1 MVLSPHVPGTHL
13 EGHPLHPTHAA
24 FVEGILLF
32 PCPTPAC
39 PPCPPCTL
47 ISLLTA
53 SHSGYRPPMDTAR
66 PPQHG
71 SSPPPPLPRW
81 RKGVRDHAVLPA
93 NQRRRRGANGG
104 AGRADLVA
112 GAAVMAGPGGRTWRD
127 LLGRSGPGQRR
138 GYSEGALGL
147 ELPAGTVEGRVTV
160 PSLPSCTP
168 QSSGLCGA
176 LGSWQ
181 PLSSAP
187 LLSPPPQSPSAL
199 PLPGAPSSRLVLFCG
214 PAVAPV
220 LWWGCQGGTLAALG
234 RGPLQADG

>member
-1 MVLSPHVPGTHL
+1 MILSPHVPGTRL

-24 FVEGILLF
+24 FVEGIFLF

-39 PPCPPCTL
+39 PPCPPCTP

-104 AGRADLVA
+104 AGRTDLVA

-127 LLGRSGPGQRR
+127 LLGRSGPGQCR

-168 QSSGLCGA
+168 PVLRSVWCSGLLA
-176 LGSWQ
+176 
-181 PLSSAP
+181 AP
-187 LLSPPPQSPSAL
+187 LLSPSPQPSTTVPLSPTSPRSPLFKAGAFLWPCRGSCPVVGVSGLWAECLCRPMADSA
-199 PLPGAPSSRLVLFCG
+199 
-214 PAVAPV
+214 
-220 LWWGCQGGTLAALG
+220 
-234 RGPLQADG
+234 